1 MEKLLREL
9 ALSIREG
16 KAKRAKNLV
25 VEAVERG
32 ISAEEIVNEGM
43 SRAMD
48 DIIRSLETDTAFI
61 PEVILSARAMNV
73 ATVVLED
80 MLCGYQRPVIGTVVA
95 ATVKD
100 DLHDIGLNL
109 VCMMLRN
116 EGFTVYN
123 MGCDV
128 SADEIIRK
136 AEEVNADIICLSAM
150 LTTTI
155 PRIQRT
161 VKLLENRGL
170 RRKYK
175 VMVGGAPVTQRFAE
189 RIGADIYTSN
199 AVEAARQAKT
209 LIQKERQKNCRCKK
223 DT

>member
-1 MEKLLREL
+1 MEKLLEEL

-16 KAKRAKNLV
+16 RARQAKNLIV
-25 VEAVERG
+25 KAVEQG
-32 ISAEEIVNEGM
+32 IPAERIVSEGM

-48 DIIRSLETDTAFI
+48 DIIRTLETDTAFV
-61 PEVILSARAMNV
+61 PEVILASRAMNV

-80 MLCGYQRPVIGTVVA
+80 MLGGCERPVIGTVVA

-116 EGFTVYN
+116 VGFTVYN
-123 MGCDV
+123 LGCDV
-128 SADEIIRK
+128 PADEIIRK
-136 AEEVNADIICLSAM
+136 AEEVDADIICLSAM

-161 VKLLENRGL
+161 VKLLENKGL
-170 RRKYK
+170 RKKYK
-175 VMVGGAPVTQRFAE
+175 VMVGGAPVTQRFAD
-189 RIGADIYTSN
+189 RIGADIYTAN
-199 AVEAARQAKT
+199 AVEAAGQAK
-209 LIQKERQKNCRCKK
+209 LLMQKEKQKK
-223 DT
+223 